1 MGASARV
8 CTEKGY
14 DLTVLPGTLPAVS
27 KTDLKKLSE
36 EAVAVVK
43 DRDDGSQTRVVT
55 VEGVKNDGL
64 RYIVKVLPVGFSCT

>member
-1 MGASARV
+1 M
-8 CTEKGY
+8 
-14 DLTVLPGTLPAVS
+14 S

-64 RYIVKVLPVGFSCT
+64 RCIVKVLPVGFSCT